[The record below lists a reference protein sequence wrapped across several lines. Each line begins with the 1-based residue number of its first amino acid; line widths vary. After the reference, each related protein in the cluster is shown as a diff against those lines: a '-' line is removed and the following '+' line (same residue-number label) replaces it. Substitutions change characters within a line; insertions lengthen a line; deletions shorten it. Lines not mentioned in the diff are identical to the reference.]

1 MKDILFLVA
10 DGNMERLFEGLLPRI
25 PTVSN
30 TAPFSFDILVNPTH
44 DAGNL
49 NDSHEYLRPFI
60 RQYKYAIVVFDHE
73 GCGEESIPAEI
84 IEEKV
89 SKELDRNGWEGRNKV
104 VVIDPELENWIWAG
118 SLKIKEAINWKSSQE
133 VEEWLKQTYSFNDNG
148 KPNRPKE
155 AFESALRYARTP
167 RSSSIYKKIAS
178 AVSYKHCTDRAFL
191 ELLKTLKEWFFKITP
206 EAKE

>member
-104 VVIDPELENWIWAG
+104 VVIE
-118 SLKIKEAINWKSSQE
+118 
-133 VEEWLKQTYSFNDNG
+133 
-148 KPNRPKE
+148 
-155 AFESALRYARTP
+155 
-167 RSSSIYKKIAS
+167 
-178 AVSYKHCTDRAFL
+178 C
-191 ELLKTLKEWFFKITP
+191 
-206 EAKE
+206 